1 MRVRKAVYE
10 EAKKFR
16 AERNGRVIQEPHEMV
31 PLGD

>member
-16 AERNGRVIQEPHEMV
+16 AEKNGRVIQEPRVMV
-31 PLGD
+31 SFKD